1 MTLQKLNRKAPST
14 ESLLRVYNGGKLVFN
29 AAAARL
35 LELAPSSLISI
46 CFDKEAFDSRG
57 VKRLY
62 VGTARS
68 GYQVKPRRDTFY
80 VCSASL
86 CKDVAE
92 ALEGYGTYRICSE
105 DFSRDADGTKYY
117 NIFFKKYD

>member
-1 MTLQKLNRKAPST
+1 MTLQRLNRTAPSH
-14 ESLLRVYNGGKLVFN
+14 EALLRLYDCGKMVFN
-29 AAAARL
+29 APAARL
-35 LELAPSSLISI
+35 LELSPNALIAV
-46 CFDKEAFDSRG
+46 CFDKDAYDARG

-62 VGTARS
+62 IGTSRT
-68 GYQVKPRRDTFY
+68 GHLVKPRRDTYY

-92 ALEGYGTYRICSE
+92 ALEGYGTYRICPE
-105 DFSRDADGTKYY
+105 DYSRDADGVKFY

>member
-1 MTLQKLNRKAPST
+1 MALQRLNRKAPST
-14 ESLLRVYNGGKLVFN
+14 EALLRVYNGGKMVFN
-29 AAAARL
+29 ATASRL
-35 LELAPSSLISI
+35 LELAPGVSVAI
-46 CFDKEAFDSRG
+46 CYDTDMLSARG

-62 VGTARS
+62 VGTSRS

-92 ALEGYGTYRICSE
+92 SLEGYGTYRICPE
-105 DFSRDADGTKYY
+105 DFSRDFDGTKYY
-117 NIFFKKYD
+117 NIFFRKYD